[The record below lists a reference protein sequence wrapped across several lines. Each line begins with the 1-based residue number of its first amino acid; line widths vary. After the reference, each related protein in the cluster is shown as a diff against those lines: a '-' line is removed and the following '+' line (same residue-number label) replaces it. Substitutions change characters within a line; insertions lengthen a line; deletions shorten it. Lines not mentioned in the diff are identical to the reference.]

1 MITPTLSVI
10 TTFYNE
16 AKNLCTFIRRTRKVC
31 KKLIRR
37 KIIKK
42 YELILVDDGSTDSS
56 VSEIK
61 SANKDND
68 IILVKLSRNFGVG
81 ECNYA
86 GFNKARGDLVVYMD
100 CDLQDPPELIEKML
114 DEWRSN
120 PDTDVVYTTRT
131 KRRGES
137 WAKLAITKFGYRL
150 LRRISSV
157 HLPPDSGDFKLLSRR
172 VVDLLNRMPEARPY
186 TRGLISW
193 LGFKQRQ
200 VFYEREERL
209 DGRQNTKMP
218 VLSGKVIN
226 YWLDSALISFTDL
239 PLKAILLVGMLISF
253 LSMSYLGVV
262 AFQKIVGWYVPGWP
276 ALMAAILFLGGVQ
289 IFLVGVV
296 GLYVGAIFRQT
307 KNRPLYIVDKIFGK
321 SPLPQ
326 RGDAPLI

>member
-1 MITPTLSVI
+1 MNTPSLTVVTS
-10 TTFYNE
+10 FFNE
-16 AKNLCTFIRRTRKVC
+16 EKVVSEYIKRTINVLNKVKQAKHISL
-31 KKLIRR
+31 
-37 KIIKK
+37 
-42 YELILVDDGSTDSS
+42 YEIILVDDASTDKS
-56 VSEIK
+56 VKTILKE
-61 SANKDND
+61 ND
-68 IILVKLSRNFGVG
+68 LNNIILVTLSRNFGVG
-81 ECNYA
+81 ECNFV
-86 GFNKARGDLVVYMD
+86 GFNYARGDLVVYMD

>member
-1 MITPTLSVI
+1 MIMRNLK
-10 TTFYNE
+10 E
-16 AKNLCTFIRRTRKVC
+16 KN
-31 KKLIRR
+31 
-37 KIIKK
+37 IISN
-42 YELILVDDGSTDSS
+42 YEIILVDDASS
-56 VSEIK
+56 
-61 SANKDND
+61 DNSINSVLRENDAQD
-68 IILVKLSRNFGVG
+68 IVLFTLSRNFGVG
-81 ECNYA
+81 ECNFA
-86 GFNKARGDLVVYMD
+86 GFNYARGDLVVYMD

-114 DEWRSN
+114 DEWRRH
-120 PDTDVVYTTRT
+120 PGTDVVYTTRT
-131 KRRGES
+131 KRKGES

-150 LRRISSV
+150 LRCISSV

-193 LGFKQRQ
+193 LGFRQRQ

-209 DGRQNTKMP
+209 DGRRNTKMP

-262 AFQKIVGWYVPGWP
+262 AFQKIMGWYVPGWP

-307 KNRPLYIVDKIFGK
+307 KNRPLYIVDRIFGK
-321 SPLPQ
+321 SPLPE